1 MDFFTLVQSVKS
13 EKVLME
19 GGVDTSEK
27 LRKKTSDSTHF
38 ENLVTETILKPETE
52 DDQTSVSLAA
62 QPQQK
67 STIKIAPE
75 KVEYAEKPLHQAIP
89 AETLTAAAINNL
101 PKPQKTNHVD
111 TEPNKVQNLVE
122 HEDNNTQSNTIKESE
137 LRLINPIK
145 NVETTNTFITTV
157 TPDTKQTSN
166 QEHIA
171 LPALKDTLET
181 LFNTEPDIV
190 NQTSLTNTKTPI
202 LSILKSPQVQQEV
215 IQNVIVAVKNVKDGP
230 TEIRLDPP
238 ELGRVLVTINQTDTT
253 VIAVVTA
260 DKPEIL
266 DLMRRHSE
274 LFTRELAN
282 VGFKEAELSFSHNQQ
297 HNGEEDREYVDVLS
311 STSINDEETEKLTRV
326 YLPED
331 NLDIRI

>member
-1 MDFFTLVQSVKS
+1 
-13 EKVLME
+13 ME

-27 LRKKTSDSTHF
+27 LRKKPDDSTHF
-38 ENLVTETILKPETE
+38 EHLVTETIVTPEP
-52 DDQTSVSLAA
+52 DDDETSVSLTAR
-62 QPQQK
+62 PQQE

-89 AETLTAAAINNL
+89 AETLTAAAINSL

-111 TEPNKVQNLVE
+111 TEPNKVQSLVE
-122 HEDNNTQSNTIKESE
+122 HEGNNNAQSETIKESE
-137 LRLINPIK
+137 LRPIIPIK
-145 NVETTNTFITTV
+145 NVEITNTFITTV

-166 QEHIA
+166 QEHVA

-297 HNGEEDREYVDVLS
+297 HNGEEDREYVDVIS